1 MLTFLRLIGGKC
13 WGAMPVML
21 SYSCFEYGAVKIYVA
36 GHPLRGRETE
46 GQWEERTEPERDKR
60 ERVREAERQRD

>member
-1 MLTFLRLIGGKC
+1 
-13 WGAMPVML
+13 MPVML